1 MLRELHIEN
10 IAVIER
16 ADIEPGPGLNVL
28 TGETGA
34 GKSIVIDSLQAV
46 LGSRVSR
53 ELVRTGAPKASVS
66 AAFSSEK
73 AEGWLKERDLE
84 PAGWYDRENPDDGGI
99 LIRRRISSEG
109 KSSAWING
117 ENATAAEL
125 RELGAQLLDIH
136 GQNDGRALLDEA
148 NHRAYLDSFGG
159 LEAELAAYRER
170 YEAWRA
176 AKKELDRLDMNER
189 EREFRLLEL
198 ERTVQELEG
207 ARLSAGEEAAL
218 NARRELLR
226 NSEKLTEALDAAY
239 EALYGAS
246 PSAVELAGDAAG
258 WCRRAAGLAPE
269 LTGAAD
275 ELDAALAALG
285 DAAELIRDF
294 RDSLDIDEGEYDA
307 LETRL
312 AQLRRLEKRYNCDEA
327 GLIAA
332 LESAREEY
340 ARLQNSS
347 ELREELASELAKREK
362 AAYNAARDLSNK
374 RTASA
379 KRLAGRV
386 QAGLRELSMP
396 GVRFETEIKPLEGE
410 PGFDETGCDEVRFL
424 MSANAGEA
432 PGRISRI
439 ASGGELAR
447 IMLVMK
453 DALTERA
460 GPDTL
465 VFDEIDE
472 GVSGIAAQRVAEKLA
487 HISRNK
493 QVICVTHLPQI
504 AAMADT
510 HFHVEKQTRDGRTYT
525 AVTPLGREGR
535 IREIARLHGG
545 DNITD
550 TTLKSAA
557 EQLDAASEFKKEDK
571 EDDIRGKGC

>member
-66 AAFSSEK
+66 AAFSSER
-73 AEGWLKERDLE
+73 AELWLRERDLE
-84 PAGWYDRENPDDGGI
+84 SAGWYDAENPDDSGV
-99 LIRRRISSEG
+99 LIRRRISAEG

-125 RELGAQLLDIH
+125 RELGALLLDIH

-148 NHRAYLDSFGG
+148 NHRAYLDSFGE
-159 LEAELAAYRER
+159 LEGELAAYREK
-170 YEAWRA
+170 YGAWRET
-176 AKKELDRLDMNER
+176 KRELDRLDMNER

-198 ERTVQELEG
+198 ERTIQELEG

-218 NARRELLR
+218 TERRELVR

-246 PSAVELAGDAAG
+246 PSATELAGEAEG
-258 WCRRAAGLAPE
+258 WCRRAADMAAELGEAAGEISSALSELA
-269 LTGAAD
+269 
-275 ELDAALAALG
+275 
-285 DAAELIRDF
+285 DAAERIRDF
-294 RDSLDIDEGEYDA
+294 RASLDIDEGEYDA

-312 AQLRRLEKRYNCDEA
+312 AQLRRLEKRYSTDES
-327 GLIAA
+327 GLIAELERARGEYDA
-332 LESAREEY
+332 LKNSAER
-340 ARLQNSS
+340 
-347 ELREELASELAKREK
+347 REELALELAKRQK
-362 AAYNAARDLSNK
+362 TAYNASKLLSHK
-374 RTASA
+374 RGEAA

-396 GVRFETEIKPLEGE
+396 GVSFETVLEPLEGE
-410 PGFDETGCDEVRFL
+410 PGFDETGCDSVRFL
-424 MSANAGEA
+424 MSANAGEK

-447 IMLVMK
+447 IMLVLK
-453 DALTERA
+453 DALTERS

-487 HISRNK
+487 HISRRK

-510 HFHVEKQTRDGRTYT
+510 HLHVEKRVERGRTYT
-525 AVTPLGREGR
+525 AVVPLDRAGR
-535 IREIARLHGG
+535 IRELARLHGG

-550 TTLKSAA
+550 TTLKSAE
-557 EQLDAASEFKKEDK
+557 EQLDAASEFKRE
-571 EDDIRGKGC
+571 ER

>member
-66 AAFSSEK
+66 AAFSSER
-73 AEGWLKERDLE
+73 AELWLRERDLE
-84 PAGWYDRENPDDGGI
+84 STGRYDAENPDDSGV
-99 LIRRRISSEG
+99 LIRRRISAEG

-125 RELGAQLLDIH
+125 RELGALLLDIH

-148 NHRAYLDSFGG
+148 NHRAYLDSFGE
-159 LEAELAAYRER
+159 LEGELAAYREK
-170 YEAWRA
+170 YEAWRET
-176 AKKELDRLDMNER
+176 KRELDRLDMNER

-198 ERTVQELEG
+198 ERTIQELEG

-218 NARRELLR
+218 TERRELVR

-246 PSAVELAGDAAG
+246 PSATELAGEAEG
-258 WCRRAAGLAPE
+258 WCRRAADMAAELGEAAGEISSALSELA
-269 LTGAAD
+269 
-275 ELDAALAALG
+275 
-285 DAAELIRDF
+285 DAAERIRDF
-294 RDSLDIDEGEYDA
+294 RASLDIDEGEYDA

-312 AQLRRLEKRYNCDEA
+312 AQLRRLEKRYATDEA
-327 GLIAA
+327 GLIAELERARGEYDA
-332 LESAREEY
+332 LKNSAER
-340 ARLQNSS
+340 
-347 ELREELASELAKREK
+347 REELALELAKRQK
-362 AAYNAARDLSNK
+362 TAYNASKLLSHK
-374 RTASA
+374 RGEAA

-396 GVRFETEIKPLEGE
+396 GVSFETVLEPLEGE
-410 PGFDETGCDEVRFL
+410 PGFDETGCDSVRFL
-424 MSANAGEA
+424 MSANAGEK

-447 IMLVMK
+447 IMLVLK
-453 DALTERA
+453 DALTERS

-487 HISRNK
+487 HISRRK

-510 HFHVEKQTRDGRTYT
+510 HLHVEKRVERGRTYT
-525 AVTPLGREGR
+525 AVVPLDRAGR
-535 IREIARLHGG
+535 IRELARLHGG

-550 TTLKSAA
+550 TTLKSAE
-557 EQLDAASEFKKEDK
+557 EQLDAASEFKRE
-571 EDDIRGKGC
+571 ER